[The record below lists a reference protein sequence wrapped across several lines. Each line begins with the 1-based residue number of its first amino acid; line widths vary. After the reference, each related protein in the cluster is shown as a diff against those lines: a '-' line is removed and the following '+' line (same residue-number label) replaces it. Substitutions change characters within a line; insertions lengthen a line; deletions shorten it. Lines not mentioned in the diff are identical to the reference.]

1 MMDLPPLDPC
11 PAAKRH
17 ALNVILPEE
26 SDGDM
31 TLFCE
36 RCGALRRVPVA
47 GSMLPEHPLDD
58 FTAEELAEL
67 TRR

>member
-1 MMDLPPLDPC
+1 MDLPPLDPC

-36 RCGALRRVPVA
+36 RCGTLRRVPVS
-47 GSMLPEHPLDD
+47 GSLLPDSPMDD
-58 FTAEELAEL
+58 LSSEELEL
-67 TRR
+67 LIRG